1 MPESVRNAYAKA
13 MKQLP
18 ESLTL
23 SLTYDRGKEMTEH
36 KKLTMD
42 TKIKVYF
49 CVSHSPWQRGSN
61 ENINGLVREFWPKGT
76 YFTPPK
82 QIAWVRCLLYRETRK
97 RKRALLVSKM
107 PKINRAIDKNVNQR
121 IVSFF
126 VQPTDIFE
134 VNYA

>member
-13 MKQLP
+13 MKQLT
-18 ESLTL
+18 ESLIL

-49 CVSHSPWQRGSN
+49 CDSHSPWQRGSN

-76 YFTPPK
+76 YFSTPPK
-82 QIAWVRCLLYRETRK
+82 QIVWVRCLLYSETLK
-97 RKRALLVSKM
+97 LKCALLVSKM
-107 PKINRAIDKNVNQR
+107 PGINRAIDKNVNQR

-126 VQPTDIFE
+126 CAA
-134 VNYA
+134 N